1 MSLPARHWTTR
12 LLLQASSQ
20 IALSADTR
28 GLARRLCE
36 FAEVRQRAVNQ
47 TEWVEYAAGWSKG
60 SAMKQVFRRF
70 RQLLR
75 KVRTAGRA
83 ELQAFARRGHLR
95 HGVVLYE
102 SFAGNG
108 VLCNPEAIFREL
120 LGSPDLSQLRHIW
133 VLNSLEEHRE
143 VQAEFAADPRVRFVR
158 RRSLPY
164 FRALATSQ
172 YLINN
177 ATFPAEFS
185 KSPGQI
191 YLNTWHGTP
200 LKRMGYDML
209 NGALD
214 SANTLRNFVAADF
227 LLSQNSFMTEQMY
240 EKAYKL
246 RGAFRGL
253 VIEEG
258 YPRVDRQFLTEH
270 ERVQARSRLAGSGID
285 IGDRTVVLF
294 APTWKG
300 TDFSSPADDA
310 GELFGQARKLQKELG
325 DRFLVLLKTHQVV
338 HRFAADRPELRK
350 ILVSNDV
357 PTNLMLALTDILVT
371 DYSSIFFDF
380 LPLERPLVFF
390 TPDDADYSASRG
402 LYFPLDELPG
412 PIAHTVSEVGE
423 AIRSLSSDG
432 DVSARA
438 ASAAAV
444 WRDRF
449 APCADG
455 GAARRVV
462 DIVFRGGTRGERT
475 KSLAEDPRTSMLL
488 SLGGMRSNGITNSAL
503 NLLRA
508 IDHSAY
514 DVSVVFNRPR
524 LAQQLSNQQRIP
536 PQVRQ
541 FHRVGGMNGSK
552 LTHVFRRLQERY
564 PVLRRRPET
573 VTEQRMWRSEWAR
586 CFGDARFESVV
597 EFSGYTAFW
606 ASLLL
611 HSPGGFHSIWLHNDL
626 ALETSRFVGS
636 RRRMKRTLP
645 AVFSVYRDFD
655 TLVSVSESLRRINRE
670 ALGPRYGLR
679 PESFVFARNLV
690 DESHVRQGLASP
702 LSSVL
707 TYETDGEAPVEDD
720 RPWLDELQLGDTV
733 WFTTVGRFS
742 PEKNQARLIRAF
754 AEVHREHS
762 AARLMIIGHGPLRAE
777 LQALIDSLGLSLVAF
792 VAGPFPNPFPM
803 LAASDC
809 FVLSSNYEG
818 QPMVLLEAA
827 LAGMPI
833 VSVEFDSIHDA
844 LPDSAI
850 RIVPQSDEGL
860 AEGMRAFLRGEV
872 PPSFLDG
879 VAYNRAAVV
888 EFCEVTG
895 TRSGLGQR
903 AD

>member
-1 MSLPARHWTTR
+1 MKRV
-12 LLLQASSQ
+12 
-20 IALSADTR
+20 I
-28 GLARRLCE
+28 RR
-36 FAEVRQRAVNQ
+36 V
-47 TEWVEYAAGWSKG
+47 
-60 SAMKQVFRRF
+60 

-75 KVRTAGRA
+75 QVGAAARA
-83 ELQAFARRGHLR
+83 ELQAFARRGRLR
-95 HGVVLYE
+95 GGVVLYE

-108 VLCNPEAIFREL
+108 VLCNPEAIFREIL
-120 LGSPDLSQLRHIW
+120 RSPDLGELRHIW
-133 VLNSLEEHRE
+133 VLNSLREHRE
-143 VQAEFAADPRVRFVR
+143 VQEEFAAHPRVRFVR
-158 RRSLPY
+158 RRSLAY
-164 FRALATSQ
+164 FRTLATSQ
-172 YLINN
+172 YLVNN

-185 KSPGQI
+185 KRPGQI

-200 LKRMGYDML
+200 LKRMGYDMPH
-209 NGALD
+209 GALD

-227 LLSQNSFMTEQMY
+227 LLSQNSFMTQQMY
-240 EKAYKL
+240 ETAYKL

-258 YPRVDRQFLTEH
+258 YPRVDRQFLNEAAAAD
-270 ERVQARSRLAGSGID
+270 ARSRLVGAGIEL
-285 IGDRTVVLF
+285 GDRTVILF

-300 TDFSSPADDA
+300 TDFSLPADDA
-310 GELFGQARKLQKELG
+310 AELLSQVQALQKEVG
-325 DRFLVLLKTHQVV
+325 EGYRVLLKTHQVV

-350 ILVSNDV
+350 LLVSNDMPANV
-357 PTNLMLALTDILVT
+357 MLGLTDILVT

-380 LPLERPLVFF
+380 LPLHRPLVFF
-390 TPDDADYSASRG
+390 TPDDVDYSASRG
-402 LYFPLDELPG
+402 LYFALDELPG
-412 PIAHTVSEVGE
+412 PVAHTISEVGH
-423 AIRSLSSDG
+423 AIRSS
-432 DVSARA
+432 
-438 ASAAAV
+438 ASAGDGGYRSIAAA
-444 WRDRF
+444 WEDRF
-449 APCADG
+449 APHDDG
-455 GAARRVV
+455 DAARRIV
-462 DIVFRGGTRGERT
+462 DVIFRGLTLNART
-475 KSLAEDPRTSMLL
+475 VSLAEDPRTSMLL

-503 NLLRA
+503 NLLGA
-508 IDHSAY
+508 IDHTAY

-524 LAQQLSNQQRIP
+524 RAQQLSNQQRIP

-564 PVLRRRPET
+564 PALRRRPET
-573 VTEQRMWRSEWAR
+573 VSEQRMWRTEWAR
-586 CFGDARFESVV
+586 CFGDMRFDAVV

-611 HSPGGFHSIWLHNDL
+611 HSPGGVRSIWLHHDL
-626 ALETSRFVGS
+626 ALETARYVGN

-655 TLVSVSESLRRINRE
+655 SLVSVSESLSRINRG
-670 ALGPRYGLR
+670 ALAPRYGLR
-679 PESFVFARNLV
+679 HESFAFARNLV

-702 LSSVL
+702 LSSVV
-707 TYETDGEAPVEDD
+707 TYATEDETPEQDD
-720 RPWLDELQLGDTV
+720 RRWVDELQRADSV

-762 AARLMIIGHGPLRAE
+762 ATRLMIIGHGPLRAE
-777 LQALIDSLGLSLVAF
+777 LQALIHSLGLSQVAF
-792 VAGPFPNPFPM
+792 VVGPFPNPFPV

-827 LAGMPI
+827 IADMAM
-833 VSVEFDSIHDA
+833 VSVEFDSVHDA

-872 PPSFLDG
+872 PASFLD
-879 VAYNRAAVV
+879 VTAYNQAAVA
-888 EFCEVTG
+888 EFYAVTG
-895 TRSGLGQR
+895 TRSGLEQKSI
-903 AD
+903 

>member
-1 MSLPARHWTTR
+1 MKRV
-12 LLLQASSQ
+12 
-20 IALSADTR
+20 I
-28 GLARRLCE
+28 RR
-36 FAEVRQRAVNQ
+36 V
-47 TEWVEYAAGWSKG
+47 
-60 SAMKQVFRRF
+60 

-75 KVRTAGRA
+75 QVGAAARA
-83 ELQAFARRGHLR
+83 ELQAFARRGRLR
-95 HGVVLYE
+95 GGVVLYE

-108 VLCNPEAIFREL
+108 VLCNPEAIFREIL
-120 LGSPDLSQLRHIW
+120 RSPDLGELRHIW
-133 VLNSLEEHRE
+133 VLNSLREHRE
-143 VQAEFAADPRVRFVR
+143 VQEEFAAHPRVRFVR
-158 RRSLPY
+158 RRSLAY
-164 FRALATSQ
+164 FRTLATSQ
-172 YLINN
+172 YLVNN

-185 KSPGQI
+185 KRPGQI

-200 LKRMGYDML
+200 LKRMGYDMPH
-209 NGALD
+209 GALD

-227 LLSQNSFMTEQMY
+227 LLSQNSFMTQQMY
-240 EKAYKL
+240 ETAYKL

-258 YPRVDRQFLTEH
+258 YPRVDRQFLNEAAAAD
-270 ERVQARSRLAGSGID
+270 ARSRLVGAGIEL
-285 IGDRTVVLF
+285 GDRTVILF

-300 TDFSSPADDA
+300 TDFSLPADDA
-310 GELFGQARKLQKELG
+310 AELLSQVQALQKEVG
-325 DRFLVLLKTHQVV
+325 EGYRVLLKTHQVV

-350 ILVSNDV
+350 LLVSNDMPANV
-357 PTNLMLALTDILVT
+357 MLGLTDILVT

-380 LPLERPLVFF
+380 LPLHRPLVFF
-390 TPDDADYSASRG
+390 TPDDVDYSASRG
-402 LYFPLDELPG
+402 LYFALDELPG
-412 PIAHTVSEVGE
+412 PVAHTISEVGH
-423 AIRSLSSDG
+423 AIRSS
-432 DVSARA
+432 
-438 ASAAAV
+438 ASAGDGGYRSIAAA
-444 WRDRF
+444 WEDRF
-449 APCADG
+449 APHDDG
-455 GAARRVV
+455 DAARRIV
-462 DIVFRGGTRGERT
+462 DVIFRGLTLNART
-475 KSLAEDPRTSMLL
+475 VSLAEDPRTSMLL

-503 NLLRA
+503 NLLGA
-508 IDHSAY
+508 IDHTAY

-524 LAQQLSNQQRIP
+524 RAQQLSNQQRIP

-564 PVLRRRPET
+564 PALRRRPET
-573 VTEQRMWRSEWAR
+573 VSEQRMWRTEWAR
-586 CFGDARFESVV
+586 CFGDMRFDAVV

-611 HSPGGFHSIWLHNDL
+611 HSPGGFRSIWLHNDL
-626 ALETSRFVGS
+626 ALETARYVGN

-655 TLVSVSESLRRINRE
+655 SLVSVSESLSRINRG
-670 ALGPRYGLR
+670 ALAPRYGLR
-679 PESFVFARNLV
+679 HESFAFARNLV

-702 LSSVL
+702 LSSVV
-707 TYETDGEAPVEDD
+707 TYATEDETPEQDD
-720 RPWLDELQLGDTV
+720 RRWVDELQRADSV

-762 AARLMIIGHGPLRAE
+762 ATRLMIIGHGPLRAE
-777 LQALIDSLGLSLVAF
+777 LQALIHSLGLSQVAF
-792 VAGPFPNPFPM
+792 VVGPFPNPFPV

-827 LAGMPI
+827 IADMAM
-833 VSVEFDSIHDA
+833 VSVEFDSVHDA

-872 PPSFLDG
+872 PASFLD
-879 VAYNRAAVV
+879 VTAYNQAAVA
-888 EFCEVTG
+888 EFYAVTG
-895 TRSGLGQR
+895 TRSGLEQKSI
-903 AD
+903 

>member
-1 MSLPARHWTTR
+1 
-12 LLLQASSQ
+12 
-20 IALSADTR
+20 
-28 GLARRLCE
+28 
-36 FAEVRQRAVNQ
+36 
-47 TEWVEYAAGWSKG
+47 
-60 SAMKQVFRRF
+60 MKRVFRRL
-70 RQLLR
+70 RQRLR
-75 KVRTAGRA
+75 KVGIAGRA

-95 HGVVLYE
+95 PGVVLYE

-108 VLCNPEAIFREL
+108 VLCNPEAIFREVL
-120 LGSPDLSQLRHIW
+120 RSPDLAEHRHIW
-133 VLNSLEEHRE
+133 VLNSLREHRE

-158 RRSLPY
+158 RRSLAY

-172 YLINN
+172 YLVNN

-185 KSPGQI
+185 KRSQQI

-200 LKRMGYDML
+200 LKRMGYDMP

-240 EKAYKL
+240 ETAYKL

-258 YPRVDRQFLTEH
+258 YPRVDRQFMSEEQATD
-270 ERVQARSRLAGSGID
+270 ARSRLSAGGIEL
-285 IGDRTVVLF
+285 GDRTVILF

-310 GELFGQARKLQKELG
+310 GELFSQVQALQQEVG
-325 DRFLVLLKTHQVV
+325 EAYRVLLKTHQVV
-338 HRFAADRPELRK
+338 HRFAAHRPELRK

-357 PTNLMLALTDILVT
+357 PTNVMLGLTGILLT

-380 LPLERPLVFF
+380 LPLDRPLVFF
-390 TPDDADYSASRG
+390 TPDDVDYSASRG
-402 LYFPLDELPG
+402 LYFPIEALPG
-412 PIAHTVSEVGE
+412 PVARTVSEVGD
-423 AIRSLSSDG
+423 AIRSLSSG
-432 DVSARA
+432 SHSSARA
-438 ASAAAV
+438 TAAA

-449 APCADG
+449 APFDDG
-455 GAARRVV
+455 AAARRVV
-462 DIVFRGGTRGERT
+462 DVVFRGGARNSRT

-503 NLLRA
+503 NLLSA
-508 IDHSAY
+508 IDHSSY
-514 DVSVVFNRPR
+514 DISVVFNRPR
-524 LAQQLSNQQRIP
+524 GVQQLSNQQRIP
-536 PQVRQ
+536 PEVRQ

-552 LTHVFRRLQERY
+552 ATHVFRRLQERY
-564 PVLRRRPET
+564 PVLRRRPQT
-573 VTEQRMWRSEWAR
+573 SIEQRMWRSEWAR
-586 CFGDARFESVV
+586 CFGDVRFESIV

-611 HSPGGFHSIWLHNDL
+611 QSPGGFRSIWLHNDL
-626 ALETSRFVGS
+626 ALEKSRFVGS
-636 RRRMKRTLP
+636 RRRMKRSLP
-645 AVFSVYRDFD
+645 AVFSLYQDFD
-655 TLVSVSESLRRINRE
+655 SLVSVSESLSRINRD

-679 PESFVFARNLV
+679 RESFVSARNLV
-690 DESHVRQGLASP
+690 DESHVREGLASP
-702 LSSVL
+702 LSSVSKFV
-707 TYETDGEAPVEDD
+707 EVGEEPDQDD
-720 RPWLDELQLGDTV
+720 RGWIEEMQRADTV

-754 AEVHREHS
+754 AEVSREHAS
-762 AARLMIIGHGPLRAE
+762 ARLMIIGHGPLRAE
-777 LQALIDSLGLSLVAF
+777 LQALINSLGLSLVAF
-792 VAGPFPNPFPM
+792 VAGPFPNPFPV

-827 LAGMPI
+827 LARMPI
-833 VSVEFDSIHDA
+833 VSVEFDSVHDA

-850 RIVPQSDEGL
+850 RIVPQTDEGL

-872 PPSFLDG
+872 RTSFLDG
-879 VAYNRAAVV
+879 LAYNRAAVA
-888 EFCEVTG
+888 EFYSVASS
-895 TRSGLGQR
+895 RSGLER
-903 AD
+903 KSI

>member
-1 MSLPARHWTTR
+1 
-12 LLLQASSQ
+12 
-20 IALSADTR
+20 
-28 GLARRLCE
+28 
-36 FAEVRQRAVNQ
+36 
-47 TEWVEYAAGWSKG
+47 
-60 SAMKQVFRRF
+60 MKRVFRKFWQRF
-70 RQLLR
+70 R
-75 KVRTAGRA
+75 KVGTAGRA
-83 ELQAFARRGHLR
+83 ELQALARRGRLR
-95 HGVVLYE
+95 AGVVLYE

-108 VLCNPEAIFREL
+108 VLCNPEAIFREVL
-120 LGSPDLSQLRHIW
+120 RSADLSEIRHIW
-133 VLNSLEEHRE
+133 VLNSLREHRE

-158 RRSLPY
+158 RRSLAY

-172 YLINN
+172 YLVNN

-185 KSPGQI
+185 KRSQQI

-200 LKRMGYDML
+200 LKRMGYDMP

-240 EKAYKL
+240 ETAYKL

-258 YPRVDRQFLTEH
+258 YPRVDRQFMSEG
-270 ERVQARSRLAGSGID
+270 QAAEGRSRLAAGGIELGHRRV
-285 IGDRTVVLF
+285 ILF

-300 TDFSSPADDA
+300 TDFRSPADDA
-310 GELFGQARKLQKELG
+310 GELFSQVQALQQEVGKAY
-325 DRFLVLLKTHQVV
+325 RVLLKTHQIV
-338 HRFAADRPELRK
+338 HRFAAGRPELRK

-357 PTNLMLALTDILVT
+357 PTNVILGLTDILLT

-390 TPDDADYSASRG
+390 TPDDVDYSASRG
-402 LYFPLDELPG
+402 LYFPLDALPG
-412 PIAHTVSEVGE
+412 PVAHTVSEVGD
-423 AIRSLSSDG
+423 AIRSLSSGG
-432 DVSARA
+432 DSGDRA
-438 ASAAAV
+438 TAAA
-444 WRDRF
+444 WRNRF
-449 APCADG
+449 APFDDG
-455 GAARRVV
+455 AAARRVV
-462 DIVFRGGTRGERT
+462 DVVFRGGALKART
-475 KSLAEDPRTSMLL
+475 KSLAEDPRRSMLL

-503 NLLRA
+503 NLLSA

-524 LAQQLSNQQRIP
+524 GVQQLSNQQRIP
-536 PQVRQ
+536 PEVRQ

-552 LTHVFRRLQERY
+552 ATHVFRRLQERY
-564 PVLRRRPET
+564 PVLRRRPQT
-573 VTEQRMWRSEWAR
+573 SIEQRMWRSEWSR
-586 CFGDARFESVV
+586 CFGDLRFESIV

-611 HSPGGFHSIWLHNDL
+611 QSPGGFRSIWLHNDL

-645 AVFSVYRDFD
+645 AVFSLYQDFD
-655 TLVSVSESLRRINRE
+655 SLVSVSESLSRINRD

-679 PESFVFARNLV
+679 RESFVSARNLV
-690 DESHVRQGLASP
+690 DESHVREGLASP
-702 LSSVL
+702 LSSVSKFID
-707 TYETDGEAPVEDD
+707 EGEEPDQDD
-720 RPWLDELQLGDTV
+720 RDWSDEMQQADSV
-733 WFTTVGRFS
+733 WFTTIGRFS

-754 AEVHREHS
+754 AEVYREHP
-762 AARLMIIGHGPLRAE
+762 AARLMIIGHGPLRTE

-792 VAGPFPNPFPM
+792 VAGPFPNPFPV

-827 LAGMPI
+827 LARMPI
-833 VSVEFDSIHDA
+833 VSVEFDSVHDA
-844 LPDSAI
+844 LPDSEI

-860 AEGMRAFLRGEV
+860 AEGMRQFLRGEV
-872 PPSFLDG
+872 PMSFLDG
-879 VAYNRAAVV
+879 PAYNRAAVA
-888 EFCEVTG
+888 EFYSVVSAQGGFERT
-895 TRSGLGQR
+895 SS
-903 AD
+903 